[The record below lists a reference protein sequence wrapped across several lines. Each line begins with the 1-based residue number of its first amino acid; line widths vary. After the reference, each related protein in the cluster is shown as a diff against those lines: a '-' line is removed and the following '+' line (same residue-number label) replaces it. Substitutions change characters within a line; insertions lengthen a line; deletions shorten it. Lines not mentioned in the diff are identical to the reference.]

1 MKRKPIVAIVG
12 RPNVGKSTFVNR
24 LIGSRESIVDD
35 MPGVTRDRLYFD
47 VEWNNVP
54 FTVIDTGGIVPG
66 MEDEIMLS
74 INSQVEIAAEQAD
87 VIIFLVDGS
96 DGLTSVDEDVAN
108 MLRKTKK
115 KIFMA
120 VNKIDTPE
128 KRNLINEFYAL
139 GLGEPHPISAMHGTG
154 DVGDLLDEIIAI
166 LPEYKGEKEEEPIKI
181 AVVGRP
187 NVGKSSLVNFFLGE
201 ERVIVSEVSGTTRD
215 AIDTRLKVDGK
226 DYILIDTAGIR
237 KKGKV
242 EYGIEKFSVDRAI
255 KAIRRADVVLL
266 MTDAVEGI
274 TDQDKKIGNII
285 IDAGKAVIMPVNK
298 WDLVESKTS
307 TTVNEVSKKI
317 RNEAPHLDFAPILFI
332 SAKTGQR
339 MNKIFPNIREV
350 YEFSRKEIATS
361 LLNRVINEA
370 YALNPAPSEKGKR
383 LKIYYSTQ
391 AGVAPPVFILF
402 VNDKK
407 LLSQS
412 YERYL
417 EKKLRE
423 AFGFVGAPIRLIVR
437 ERNEKG

>member
-74 INSQVEIAAEQAD
+74 ISSQVEIAAEQAD

-96 DGLTSVDEDVAN
+96 DGLTPVDEDVAN

-115 KIFMA
+115 KIFLA

-154 DVGDLLDEIIAI
+154 DVGDLLDKIIEL
-166 LPEYKGEKEEEPIKI
+166 LPEYKGNKEEEPIKI

-226 DYILIDTAGIR
+226 EYILIDTAGIR

-242 EYGIEKFSVDRAI
+242 EYGVEKFSVDRSLKAI
-255 KAIRRADVVLL
+255 KRADVVLL
-266 MTDAVEGI
+266 MLDAVEGI

-317 RNEAPHLDFAPILFI
+317 HNEAPHLEFAPILFT
-332 SAKTGQR
+332 SVKTGQR
-339 MNKIFPNIREV
+339 MHKIFPNIREV

-391 AGVAPPVFILF
+391 VGVAPPVFVLF

-423 AFGFVGAPIRLIVR
+423 AFGFVGVPIRLIVR
-437 ERNEKG
+437 ERGEKG

>member
-307 TTVNEVSKKI
+307 TTVNEVAKKI
-317 RNEAPHLDFAPILFI
+317 RNDAPHLDFAPILFI

>member
-1 MKRKPIVAIVG
+1 
-12 RPNVGKSTFVNR
+12 
-24 LIGSRESIVDD
+24 
-35 MPGVTRDRLYFD
+35 
-47 VEWNNVP
+47 
-54 FTVIDTGGIVPG
+54 
-66 MEDEIMLS
+66 
-74 INSQVEIAAEQAD
+74 
-87 VIIFLVDGS
+87 
-96 DGLTSVDEDVAN
+96 
-108 MLRKTKK
+108 
-115 KIFMA
+115 
-120 VNKIDTPE
+120 
-128 KRNLINEFYAL
+128 
-139 GLGEPHPISAMHGTG
+139 
-154 DVGDLLDEIIAI
+154 
-166 LPEYKGEKEEEPIKI
+166 EYKGEKEEEPIKI

-242 EYGIEKFSVDRAI
+242 EYGVEKFSVDRSI

-266 MTDAVEGI
+266 MTDAVEGT

-423 AFGFVGAPIRLIVR
+423 AFGFVGVPIRLIVR
-437 ERNEKG
+437 ERSEKG